1 MLQQISIYAE
11 NKKGAIRKLTG
22 LLSDAGINIHSF
34 VTNDSAEFGIVRMV
48 VSDTDKALTIFQ
60 ENGYLTKLTT
70 ILMAAVADEPGCL
83 NRLLYCI
90 EEANVNIDY
99 LYTTFDR
106 ESNGALII
114 IHAVDLAEVEN
125 LLKSEGFRC
134 I

>member
-1 MLQQISIYAE
+1 
-11 NKKGAIRKLTG
+11 
-22 LLSDAGINIHSF
+22 
-34 VTNDSAEFGIVRMV
+34 MV

-114 IHAVDLAEVEN
+114 IHAEDLAEVEN